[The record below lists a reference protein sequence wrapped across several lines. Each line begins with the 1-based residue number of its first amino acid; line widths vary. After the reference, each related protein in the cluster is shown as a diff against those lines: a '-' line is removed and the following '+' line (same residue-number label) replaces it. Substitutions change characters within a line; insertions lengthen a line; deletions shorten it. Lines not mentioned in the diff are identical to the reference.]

1 MLFNSTNLE
10 FPSGDLTAKVSE
22 LLLATADASDVLID
36 NSVRDRMN
44 VDVVFVSEFTEG
56 QRVLRHVNTAPNNAI
71 MAVGGADPLKSNWCQ
86 RVVDERLP

>member
-1 MLFNSTNLE
+1 MLFNSTDLE
-10 FPSGDLTAKVSE
+10 FPSDDLTAKVSE

-56 QRVLRHVNTAPNNAI
+56 QRLLRHVHTSPNNAI
-71 MAVGGADPLKSNWCQ
+71 MAVCGADPLKSNWCQ
-86 RVVDERLP
+86 RVVDKRLP